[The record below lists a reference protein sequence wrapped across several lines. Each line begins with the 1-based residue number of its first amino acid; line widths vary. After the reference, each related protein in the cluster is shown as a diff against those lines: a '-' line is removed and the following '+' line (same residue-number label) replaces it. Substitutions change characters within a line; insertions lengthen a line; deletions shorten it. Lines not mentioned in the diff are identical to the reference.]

1 MHHARE
7 DTTHDVPRR
16 YPRLTAE
23 QKDRMLRELAQY
35 FAVLETF
42 RPAGGTDEPAPLRRG
57 ELQSPSYETDFYAWT
72 QHQVKAIRAKDVAA
86 LDIDHVAEEIDDLGA
101 NIQHAITSQL
111 ERLLLHLLKWRYDA
125 AQDPRRLWRVSILDA
140 RHEIAKHLRR
150 NPSLRDYPA
159 REFPDAYRYARRVA
173 ALDTELPL
181 ATFPEA
187 CPWTMDQVLNEDFLP
202 EA

>member
-7 DTTHDVPRR
+7 DTPHDVHRP
-16 YPRLTAE
+16 YPRLSEE
-23 QKDRMLRELAQY
+23 QKDHMLRQVAEY

-42 RPAGGTDEPAPLRRG
+42 RPVGGTDEPAPHRRG
-57 ELQSPSYETDFYAWT
+57 QLQSPNYETDFYAWT
-72 QHQVKAIRAKDVAA
+72 QEQAQAIRAKDVAA
-86 LDIDHVAEEIDDLGA
+86 MDIEHVAEEIDDLGA

-111 ERLLLHLLKWRYDA
+111 ERLLLHLLKWRYDP

-150 NPSLRDYPA
+150 NPSLRDYLA
-159 REFPDAYRYARRVA
+159 GEFPDAYRYARRVA
-173 ALDTELPL
+173 ALETELPL

-187 CPWTMDQVLNEDFLP
+187 CPWTVDQVLDEDFLP